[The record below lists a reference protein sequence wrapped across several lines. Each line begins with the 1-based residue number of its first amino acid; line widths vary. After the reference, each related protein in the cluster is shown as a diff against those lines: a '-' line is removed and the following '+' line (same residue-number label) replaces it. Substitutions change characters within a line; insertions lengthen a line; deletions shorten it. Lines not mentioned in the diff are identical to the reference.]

1 MTRMSRTVP
10 PPMPKEQILIA
21 LDARGDHLES
31 LRLAI
36 AWATQTQAELL
47 GLFVEDEDLL
57 QVAELPYA
65 WEVRLWSAQE
75 RQLDGQAMARSLR
88 ALASRVRGDL
98 AREAKQAQ
106 LRWSFQ
112 TRRGHPLEVVLA
124 ARGEAAALVVGGR
137 RRGRPLGK
145 AGQPEAVPSGLGLV
159 LTDSPAAQRAL
170 EVALAIARGAGL
182 DLESLTLG
190 EGAGGNRL
198 KRLEQ
203 VGMAGLRDGG
213 RLGRLAD
220 LPTRVFRR
228 QWAAVVM
235 PADLVLDQDPEQRLK
250 LLTGLSCP
258 LVLVR

>member
-1 MTRMSRTVP
+1 MNRTVP

-112 TRRGHPLEVVLA
+112 TRRGHPL
-124 ARGEAAALVVGGR
+124 
-137 RRGRPLGK
+137 
-145 AGQPEAVPSGLGLV
+145 
-159 LTDSPAAQRAL
+159 
-170 EVALAIARGAGL
+170 
-182 DLESLTLG
+182 
-190 EGAGGNRL
+190 
-198 KRLEQ
+198 
-203 VGMAGLRDGG
+203 
-213 RLGRLAD
+213 
-220 LPTRVFRR
+220 
-228 QWAAVVM
+228 
-235 PADLVLDQDPEQRLK
+235 
-250 LLTGLSCP
+250 
-258 LVLVR
+258 